1 MQNNGFV
8 ALAKPSEPVLTEAMD
23 TFSGMS
29 AAEISAVDVVLRCLL
44 CERFSACE
52 TARALVQEPLM
63 LVDYDQESRQ

>member
-1 MQNNGFV
+1 MNDVSPPAIPAGI
-8 ALAKPSEPVLTEAMD
+8 TD
-23 TFSGMS
+23 TLSRMS

-44 CERFSACE
+44 CERFSECE